1 MPDSIISTFSF
12 WWIFPII
19 MMILCFFMMKRR
31 RSSMA
36 FGFGPCNIYRYQQG
50 SSNTAM
56 DILDKRYAT
65 GEINREEYLQMK
77 STLSEGGDTNE

>member
-1 MPDSIISTFSF
+1 
-12 WWIFPII
+12 
-19 MMILCFFMMKRR
+19 
-31 RSSMA
+31 MA